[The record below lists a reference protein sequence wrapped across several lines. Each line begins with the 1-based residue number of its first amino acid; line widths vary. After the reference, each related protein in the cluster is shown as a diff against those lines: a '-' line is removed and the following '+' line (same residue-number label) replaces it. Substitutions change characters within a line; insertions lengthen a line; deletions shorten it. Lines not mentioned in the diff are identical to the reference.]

1 MPGAS
6 ESWAPGFPKKRLT
19 EMIIDRGGWVN
30 THAHI
35 DRANILNDENFTL
48 VDGTLKQKWDYP
60 DAYKRAVS
68 VDEIYGNM
76 STALDDMIAQ
86 RVQAVGSFIDVDP
99 VIGDK
104 AIQAARRI
112 KDDYGDK
119 IQIKFI
125 NQVVKGVLDPAAR
138 EWFDVGAEFVDIIGG
153 LPEKDQ
159 GREAEHLDVLFQTAQ
174 RLDKPLHIHIDQLNL
189 PKQRDTELLVAK
201 TFEYGYEGRV
211 AAIHAISVGAQ
222 PREYRHDLYKKL
234 AHAGIA
240 VVSCP
245 SGWLDNSWVAGLDHD
260 TIGPIHNAV
269 TPVKDM
275 MAAGVTVALGTDNIQ
290 DIYKPFSD
298 GDMWSELRMLLEAN
312 RLYDMEAL
320 ADIASVNGLR
330 ALFIN
335 HRS

>member
-6 ESWAPGFPKKRLT
+6 ESWAPGFPKRRLI

-35 DRANILNDENFTL
+35 DRANILNDENFEL

-60 DAYKRAVS
+60 DAYKRTVS

-112 KDDYGDK
+112 REDYNDK
-119 IQIKFI
+119 IEIRFI

-138 EWFDVGAEFVDIIGG
+138 EWFDVGAEFIDIIGG

-159 GREAEHLDVLFQTAQ
+159 GHEAEHLDVLFQTAQ

-201 TFEYGYEGRV
+201 THEYSYEGRV

-222 PREYRHDLYKKL
+222 PREYRHDLCKKL

-275 MAAGVTVALGTDNIQ
+275 LAAGVTIALGTDNIQ

-335 HRS
+335 RRS